1 MYPIWLI
8 YQEIEMNQIDL
19 VILRLQNVLKLI
31 INSEIENEFEESSSS
46 I

>member
-1 MYPIWLI
+1 MYLIWLI
-8 YQEIEMNQIDL
+8 YQETEMNQIDL